1 MLEKDNIIVF
11 ADDKYQTCDGLPL
24 FSIIQND
31 LKSIMDN
38 ENENKLAVVSPTKM
52 TRHPKVDMGLPPE
65 KEGQEKT
72 AKAGSTFDP
81 KLIKGNCMLFK
92 HINEV
97 TLSMLSKMLV
107 DVGTSNS
114 VNRQKIKSKR
124 VTENYGIPITEKKD
138 KTEQKAEGSEDELLE
153 ELNQENKVKDR
164 LQNLDQ
170 IFQNKKEGKR
180 THFLPGIDNNESMQV
195 TN

>member
-1 MLEKDNIIVF
+1 
-11 ADDKYQTCDGLPL
+11 
-24 FSIIQND
+24 
-31 LKSIMDN
+31 
-38 ENENKLAVVSPTKM
+38 
-52 TRHPKVDMGLPPE
+52 MGLPPE

-114 VNRQKIKSKR
+114 VNRQKIKTKR
-124 VTENYGIPITEKKD
+124 VTENYGIPITDKKAQ
-138 KTEQKAEGSEDELLE
+138 TQQKVEDSEGELIE
-153 ELNQENKVKDR
+153 ELEQENRVKDR

-180 THFLPGIDNNESMQV
+180 THFLPGIDKNESM
-195 TN
+195 